1 MTVILSFKSVDR
13 GLSRLSKGRHSVYAN
28 VYDCKQVDLLTR
40 VIVNLPNVVEIE
52 ELKVQVYEAPRIF
65 W

>member
-1 MTVILSFKSVDR
+1 MDT
-13 GLSRLSKGRHSVYAN
+13 N
-28 VYDCKQVDLLTR
+28 VYDYKQVDLFTR

-52 ELKVQVYEAPRIF
+52 ELKVQVYEATRIF